1 MFCLSINLS
10 NAIYAIDLFR
20 TFIGEPILYDP
31 KLSCDELAGKV
42 SSVLNFV
49 RVIIRVINKTCG
61 NSQYYCYITA
71 EAYNPEEGYSLN
83 LQ

>member
-1 MFCLSINLS
+1 MSVNLS
-10 NAIYAIDLFR
+10 DAIYATDLFR

-49 RVIIRVINKTCG
+49 RVIIRVISKTCG
-61 NSQYYCYITA
+61 NSQYYFYNITA
-71 EAYNPEEGYSLN
+71 EAYNPEEGYILN
-83 LQ
+83 F

>member
-31 KLSCDELAGKV
+31 KLSCDDLAGKV

-49 RVIIRVINKTCG
+49 
-61 NSQYYCYITA
+61 
-71 EAYNPEEGYSLN
+71 
-83 LQ
+83 